1 MSEFARERGW
11 EVVIGL
17 EVHAQLA
24 TGAKLFAPEPY
35 VFGAEPNAGVSIVS
49 SAQPGSLPMLDA
61 AAIDLALAVAL
72 ALECDIPP
80 TCRFDRKH
88 YFYCDLP
95 KGYQITQFFAPY
107 CTGGAV
113 ELADGR
119 RVPLVRI
126 HVEEDAGKAVH
137 DRGTDTLVDLDRA
150 GVPLIELVTAPA
162 LASAAD
168 AVAFLE
174 AYKAVLEY
182 TGASDADMEKGN
194 LRCDVNVSVRRPG
207 EALRTKVEL
216 KNLNSLRNVAAAVEF
231 EVVRQVSAYE
241 AGRAHE
247 VVQETRAFDADK
259 GTTRTLR
266 SKEDAHDYRYMP
278 DPDLPI
284 VHVSSERL
292 ARVRSTLPQ
301 LPNARRRRYVEA
313 LGLSPYDAQLLAQR
327 REVSDFFEAV
337 VERAGAARA
346 KSAANWIANQVL
358 AALARDD
365 GPARELAD
373 LPFGPQELAELVELV
388 DTGRL
393 HTRAARDVFARL
405 LESGGSP
412 LAWAERL
419 DLLAVQDDAALDGW
433 CRAALAANEKAA
445 AAVRAGNEK
454 AVGALVG
461 AVMKASGGK
470 ADPAAVREHL
480 VKLLQ

>member
-24 TGAKLFAPEPY
+24 TGAKLFAPEAY
-35 VFGAEPNAGVSIVS
+35 MFGAEPNTGVSIVS
-49 SAQPGSLPMLDA
+49 SAQPGSLPVLDA
-61 AAIDLALAVAL
+61 AAIDLALSVAL
-72 ALECDIPP
+72 ALECDIAP

-119 RVPLVRI
+119 RVQLVRI

-162 LASAAD
+162 LASGAD

-174 AYKAVLEY
+174 AYKAVLEF

-216 KNLNSLRNVAAAVEF
+216 KNLNSLRSVAAAVEF

-241 AGRAHE
+241 AGRVHD

-278 DPDLPI
+278 DPDLPV
-284 VHVSSERL
+284 VHVSKERL
-292 ARVRSTLPQ
+292 ARVRATLPR
-301 LPNARRRRYVEA
+301 LPNARRRHYVDV
-313 LGLSPYDAQLLAQR
+313 LGLSPYDAQLLAMR
-327 REVSDFFEAV
+327 RDVADFFEAV
-337 VERAGAARA
+337 VELTGAARA
-346 KSAANWIANQVL
+346 KSAANWLLNQVL
-358 AALARDD
+358 GALARAD
-365 GPARELAD
+365 GPARELRD
-373 LPFGPQELAELVELV
+373 LPLRPRDLAELVELV
-388 DTGRL
+388 ETGRL
-393 HTRAARDVFARL
+393 HTRAARDVFAHL
-405 LESGGSP
+405 VESGGSP
-412 LAWAERL
+412 LEWAERL
-419 DLLAVQDDAALDGW
+419 DVLAVQDDAALDAW
-433 CRAALAANEKAA
+433 CRAALAANEKVVL
-445 AAVRAGNEK
+445 AVRAGNEK
-454 AVGALVG
+454 AIGALVG

-480 VKLLQ
+480 ANLIK